1 MSRHGSHGV
10 QLLMGDG
17 TASPT
22 YTAVAQLTSVTPPA
36 LERGHTV
43 IAEHDMTTAIEK
55 LADALRNE
63 GSVQFG
69 GNWDPSHATHDESTG
84 FKSVANSG
92 EERNWRIV
100 FPDTDSTQFDFLGHI
115 SNFQPG
121 ALEANSGLMTFTAT
135 LEVSG
140 AITET

>member
-1 MSRHGSHGV
+1 MRHGSHGV
-10 QLLMGDG
+10 QLLLSDG
-17 TASPT
+17 AGSPT
-22 YTAVAQLTSVTPPA
+22 YTAIAQLTSLTPPA

-43 IAEHDMTTAIEK
+43 IAEHDMTGAIEK

-63 GSVQFG
+63 GVVQVS

-84 FKSVANSG
+84 LRSIANSG
-92 EERNWRIV
+92 AESDLRII
-100 FPDTDSTQFDFLGHI
+100 FPDTDSSQFDFKGYI

-121 ALEANSGLMTFTAT
+121 ALDANSGLMTFTCS

-140 AITET
+140 AITES